1 MKILILTLSLLSLVF
16 AANGLELGISQ
27 GNSQASTSMTMNYG
41 ADKDDVVQQHVDLSP
56 DAGTAENSW
65 YFTGPGSTSR
75 AVYGYYGGYARCGF
89 KVTGSYAQT
98 SYDFA
103 LSNYPYASVSEALT
117 SQKAKEIYAYAYA
130 SANNGDQAMAKIDVY
145 SPSNNAI
152 LKGYANN
159 AYASGTTVQVKQSAS
174 YASASSSS
182 GTIQTDLWAIRSTSS
197 GLKTTMS
204 PINIRDASEVYVKM
218 TNKPVLSKYP
228 YTWTATAYADSYNTY
243 AQQGF
248 YGYAGTIA
256 RTEYAKKYGYSGILK
271 SQSNS
276 GTHGLGQDAFTKSG
290 SYGVLYPHW
299 I

>member
-1 MKILILTLSLLSLVF
+1 MRILILTLSLLSLIF
-16 AANGLELGISQ
+16 AANGLEISVSQ
-27 GNSQASTSMTMNYG
+27 GDVSMSMNYG
-41 ADKDDVVQQHVDLSP
+41 ASQDDVVQQHIGLNPES
-56 DAGTAENSW
+56 GTAENSW

-75 AVYGYYGGYARCGF
+75 AVYGYYGGYTRCGF

-98 SYDFA
+98 WYDFA
-103 LSNYPYASVSEALT
+103 VSNYPYASVSEALT

-152 LKGYANN
+152 LKGYVNKAD
-159 AYASGTTVQVKQSAS
+159 ASKTTVQVKQSAS
-174 YASASSSS
+174 YASASSSY

-248 YGYAGTIA
+248 YGYAGTIK
-256 RTEYAKKYGYSGILK
+256 RTEYAKKYGLASILK

-299 I
+299 V